1 MQANKVVRVSGN
13 VRIDPSLIP
22 PADYDLACAVLDAS
36 IRHALSDP
44 DTKAEYEAWLIKYRE
59 QHTAGGGEWC
69 ES

>member
-59 QHTAGGGEWC
+59 QPTAGGGE
-69 ES
+69 